1 MEGFEISEEERRKA
15 EEEHKRRKKEKKERS
30 IGTWFKQMGNSFTEV
45 TGNLYKAVS
54 DEIARQNEEDV

>member
-1 MEGFEISEEERRKA
+1 MEKEQK
-15 EEEHKRRKKEKKERS
+15 HRKKEKKDRS

-54 DEIARQNEEDV
+54 DEITRQNEEEV